1 MKKIILDWIIN
12 FLMTRFAIS
21 AEATASISTL
31 TETQIS
37 ELLEGIN
44 KEYNVEILRNDISTY
59 IDRFGSVSLNDL
71 SAIVFSRVIA

>member
-71 SAIVFSRVIA
+71 STIVFARVIA

>member
-71 SAIVFSRVIA
+71 SVIVFARVIA

>member
-44 KEYNVEILRNDISTY
+44 KEYNVEISRNDISAC

-71 SAIVFSRVIA
+71 SVIVFARVIA

>member
-21 AEATASISTL
+21 AEATASISIL

-71 SAIVFSRVIA
+71 STIVFARVIA

>member
-31 TETQIS
+31 TEPQIS

-44 KEYNVEILRNDISTY
+44 KEYNVEILRNDISAY

-71 SAIVFSRVIA
+71 STIVFARVIA

>member
-31 TETQIS
+31 TEIQLS

-44 KEYNVEILRNDISTY
+44 KEYNVEILRNDVSTY

-71 SAIVFSRVIA
+71 STIVFARVIA

>member
-31 TETQIS
+31 TETQLS

-44 KEYNVEILRNDISTY
+44 KEYNVEILRNDIGTY

-71 SAIVFSRVIA
+71 STIVFARVIA

>member
-44 KEYNVEILRNDISTY
+44 KEYNVEILRNDIGTY

-71 SAIVFSRVIA
+71 STIVFARVIA